1 MKQKELIIN
10 GAHVALSEEQTKK
23 IDNFLATLAKEF
35 GIKIDESAEET
46 VVPDCLDFYILS
58 LAKRLNWKPDKVLG
72 FLNKLAE
79 IRPILPF
86 NLLLKEIA
94 VELDKQYAGHI
105 KNSKEIWVV
114 SVLNGSICMV
124 NKDEVTT
131 YNNFAAFRT
140 KEDAKF
146 ALKVLAEQYNDIFS
160 RK

>member
-46 VVPDCLDFYILS
+46 AVPDCLDFYILS

-94 VELDKQYAGHI
+94 VELDKQYDSHI

-114 SVLNGSICMV
+114 SVLNGSIGRV

-146 ALKVLAEQYNDIFS
+146 ALKVLAEQYNDIFGG
-160 RK
+160 K

>member
-23 IDNFLATLAKEF
+23 IDNFLDALAKEL

-46 VVPDCLDFYILS
+46 AVPDCLDFYILS
-58 LAKRLNWKPDKVLG
+58 LAKRLNWKPDKALG

-114 SVLNGSICMV
+114 SVLNGSIGRV
-124 NKDEVTT
+124 NKDEITT
-131 YNNFAAFRT
+131 YDNFAAFRT

-146 ALKVLAEQYNDIFS
+146 ALKVLAEQYNDIFGG
-160 RK
+160 K

>member
-10 GAHVALSEEQTKK
+10 GAHVALSEEQIKK
-23 IDNFLATLAKEF
+23 IDNFFATLAKEL

-46 VVPDCLDFYILS
+46 AVPDCLDFYILS

-94 VELDKQYAGHI
+94 VELDKQYDGHI

-124 NKDEVTT
+124 NKDEITT
-131 YNNFAAFRT
+131 YDNFAAFRT

-146 ALKVLAEQYNDIFS
+146 ALKVLAEQYNDIFGG
-160 RK
+160 K

>member
-23 IDNFLATLAKEF
+23 IDNFLAALAKEF

-46 VVPDCLDFYILS
+46 AVPDCLDFYILS

-72 FLNKLAE
+72 FLNKMAE

-114 SVLNGSICMV
+114 SVLNGSIGRV
-124 NKDEVTT
+124 NKDEITT
-131 YNNFAAFRT
+131 YDNFAAFRT

-146 ALKVLAEQYNDIFS
+146 ALKVLAEQYNDIFGG
-160 RK
+160 K

>member
-46 VVPDCLDFYILS
+46 AVPDCLDFYILS

-114 SVLNGSICMV
+114 SVLNGSIGRV
-124 NKDEVTT
+124 NKDEITT
-131 YNNFAAFRT
+131 YDNFAAFRT

-146 ALKVLAEQYNDIFS
+146 ALKVLAEQYNDIFGG
-160 RK
+160 K

>member
-10 GAHVALSEEQTKK
+10 GAHIALSEEQTKK
-23 IDNFLATLAKEF
+23 IYNFFATLAKEL
-35 GIKIDESAEET
+35 GIKIDEFTEET
-46 VVPDCLDFYILS
+46 TVPDCLDFYILS

-86 NLLLKEIA
+86 NLMLKEIA

-114 SVLNGSICMV
+114 SVLNGSIGRV
-124 NKDEVTT
+124 NKDEITT
-131 YNNFAAFRT
+131 YDNFAAFRT

-146 ALKVLAEQYNDIFS
+146 ALKVLAEQYNDIFGG
-160 RK
+160 K

>member
-10 GAHVALSEEQTKK
+10 SAHVALSEEQAKK
-23 IDNFLATLAKEF
+23 IYNFFATLAKEL

-46 VVPDCLDFYILS
+46 TVPDYLDFYILN
-58 LAKRLNWKPDKVLG
+58 LAKRLNWNPNKVLS
-72 FLNKLAE
+72 FLNKMAE
-79 IRPILPF
+79 ISPILPF

-94 VELDKQYAGHI
+94 VELDKQYDNHI

-146 ALKVLAEQYNDIFS
+146 ALKVLAKQYNDIFG

>member
-46 VVPDCLDFYILS
+46 AVPDCLDFYILS

-79 IRPILPF
+79 IKPILPF

-105 KNSKEIWVV
+105 KNSKEIWAV
-114 SVLNGSICMV
+114 SVLNGSIGRV
-124 NKDEVTT
+124 NKDEITT
-131 YNNFAAFRT
+131 YDNFAAFRT

-146 ALKVLAEQYNDIFS
+146 ALKVLAEQYNDIFGG
-160 RK
+160 K

>member
-23 IDNFLATLAKEF
+23 IDNFLATLAKEL

-46 VVPDCLDFYILS
+46 AAPDCLDFYILS

-72 FLNKLAE
+72 FLNKMAE
-79 IRPILPF
+79 ISPILPF

-105 KNSKEIWVV
+105 KNSKEIWAV
-114 SVLNGSICMV
+114 SVLNGSIGRV
-124 NKDEVTT
+124 NKDEITT
-131 YNNFAAFRT
+131 YDNFAAFRT

-146 ALKVLAEQYNDIFS
+146 ALKVLAEQYNDIFGG
-160 RK
+160 K

>member
-23 IDNFLATLAKEF
+23 IDNFLAALAKEL

-46 VVPDCLDFYILS
+46 AVPDCLDFYILS

-124 NKDEVTT
+124 NKDEITT
-131 YNNFAAFRT
+131 YDNFAAFRT

-146 ALKVLAEQYNDIFS
+146 ALKVLAEQYNDIFGG
-160 RK
+160 K

>member
-10 GAHVALSEEQTKK
+10 GAHVALSEEQAKK
-23 IDNFLATLAKEF
+23 IDNFLATLAKEL

-46 VVPDCLDFYILS
+46 AVPDCLDFYILS

-105 KNSKEIWVV
+105 KNSKEIWAV
-114 SVLNGSICMV
+114 SVLNGSIGMV
-124 NKDEVTT
+124 NKDEITT
-131 YNNFAAFRT
+131 YDNFAAFRT

-146 ALKVLAEQYNDIFS
+146 ALKVLAEQYNDIFGG
-160 RK
+160 K

>member
-35 GIKIDESAEET
+35 GIKIDESAADT
-46 VVPDCLDFYILS
+46 PVPDCLDFYLLS
-58 LAKRLNWKPDKVLG
+58 LAKRLNWKPNKVLS
-72 FLNKLAE
+72 FLNKMAK

-114 SVLNGSICMV
+114 SVLNGSICVV
-124 NKDEVTT
+124 NKDEITT
-131 YNNFAAFRT
+131 YDNFAAFRT

-146 ALKVLAEQYNDIFS
+146 ALKVLAEQYNDIFGG
-160 RK
+160 K

>member
-23 IDNFLATLAKEF
+23 IDNFFATLAKEL

-46 VVPDCLDFYILS
+46 AVPDCLDFYILS

-72 FLNKLAE
+72 FLNKIAE

-94 VELDKQYAGHI
+94 VELDKKYDGHI

-114 SVLNGSICMV
+114 SVLNGSIGRV
-124 NKDEVTT
+124 NKDEITT
-131 YNNFAAFRT
+131 YDNFAAFRT

-146 ALKVLAEQYNDIFS
+146 ALKVLAEQYNDIFGG
-160 RK
+160 K

>member
-46 VVPDCLDFYILS
+46 AVPDCLDFYILS

-94 VELDKQYAGHI
+94 EELDKQYAGHI

-114 SVLNGSICMV
+114 SVLNGSIGRV
-124 NKDEVTT
+124 NKDEITT
-131 YNNFAAFRT
+131 YDNFAAFRT

-146 ALKVLAEQYNDIFS
+146 ALKVLAEQYNDIFGG
-160 RK
+160 K

>member
-23 IDNFLATLAKEF
+23 IDNFFATLAKEL
-35 GIKIDESAEET
+35 GIKIDEPAEET
-46 VVPDCLDFYILS
+46 TVPDCLDFYILS
-58 LAKRLNWKPDKVLG
+58 LAKRLNWKPNKVLG
-72 FLNKLAE
+72 FLNKMAE

-94 VELDKQYAGHI
+94 VELDKQYDGHI

-114 SVLNGSICMV
+114 SVLDGSICMV

-146 ALKVLAEQYNDIFS
+146 ALKVLAEQYNDIFGG
-160 RK
+160 K

>member
-23 IDNFLATLAKEF
+23 IDNFLATLAKEL

-46 VVPDCLDFYILS
+46 AVPDCLDFYILS
-58 LAKRLNWKPDKVLG
+58 LAKRLNWKPNKVLS
-72 FLNKLAE
+72 FLNKMAE

-94 VELDKQYAGHI
+94 VELDKKYDSHI

-114 SVLNGSICMV
+114 SVLNGSICVV
-124 NKDEVTT
+124 NKDEITT
-131 YNNFAAFRT
+131 YDNFAAFRT

-146 ALKVLAEQYNDIFS
+146 ALKVLAEQYNDIFGG
-160 RK
+160 K

>member
-23 IDNFLATLAKEF
+23 IDNFLATLAKEL

-46 VVPDCLDFYILS
+46 AAPDCLDFYILS

-114 SVLNGSICMV
+114 SVLNGSIGRV
-124 NKDEVTT
+124 NKDEITT
-131 YNNFAAFRT
+131 YDNFAAFRT

-146 ALKVLAEQYNDIFS
+146 ALKVLAEQYNDIFGG
-160 RK
+160 K

>member
-23 IDNFLATLAKEF
+23 IDNFLATLAKEL

-46 VVPDCLDFYILS
+46 AAPDCLDFYILS

-105 KNSKEIWVV
+105 KNSKEIWAV
-114 SVLNGSICMV
+114 SVLNGSIGMV
-124 NKDEVTT
+124 NKDEITT
-131 YNNFAAFRT
+131 YDNFAAFRT

-146 ALKVLAEQYNDIFS
+146 ALKVLAEQYNDIFGG
-160 RK
+160 K

>member
-23 IDNFLATLAKEF
+23 IDNFFATLAKEL

-46 VVPDCLDFYILS
+46 AAPDCLDFYILS

-114 SVLNGSICMV
+114 SVLNGSIGRV
-124 NKDEVTT
+124 NKDEITT
-131 YNNFAAFRT
+131 YDNFAAFRT

-146 ALKVLAEQYNDIFS
+146 ALKVLAEQYNDIFGG
-160 RK
+160 K

>member
-1 MKQKELIIN
+1 MKQNELIIN
-10 GAHVALSEEQTKK
+10 GAHVALSEEQIKK
-23 IDNFLATLAKEF
+23 IDNFFATLAKEL
-35 GIKIDESAEET
+35 GIKIDEPAEET
-46 VVPDCLDFYILS
+46 TVPDCLDFYILS
-58 LAKRLNWKPDKVLG
+58 LAKRLNWKPNKVLN
-72 FLNKLAE
+72 FLNKMAE

-94 VELDKQYAGHI
+94 VELDKQYDSHI

-114 SVLNGSICMV
+114 SVLIGSICMV

-146 ALKVLAEQYNDIFS
+146 ALKVLAEQYNDIFGG
-160 RK
+160 K

>member
-10 GAHVALSEEQTKK
+10 GAHIALSEEQTKK

-46 VVPDCLDFYILS
+46 AVPDCLDFYILS

-114 SVLNGSICMV
+114 SVLNGSIGRV
-124 NKDEVTT
+124 NKDEITT
-131 YNNFAAFRT
+131 YDNFAAFRT

-146 ALKVLAEQYNDIFS
+146 ALKVLAEQYNDIFGG
-160 RK
+160 K

>member
-10 GAHVALSEEQTKK
+10 GAHVALSEEQAKK
-23 IDNFLATLAKEF
+23 IDNFLATLAKEL
-35 GIKIDESAEET
+35 GIKIDESTEET
-46 VVPDCLDFYILS
+46 AAPDCLDFYILS

-114 SVLNGSICMV
+114 SVLNGSIGMV
-124 NKDEVTT
+124 NKDEITT
-131 YNNFAAFRT
+131 YDNFAAFRT

-146 ALKVLAEQYNDIFS
+146 ALKVLAEQYNDIFGG
-160 RK
+160 K

>member
-10 GAHVALSEEQTKK
+10 GAHVALSEEQAKK
-23 IDNFLATLAKEF
+23 IDNFLATLAKEL

-46 VVPDCLDFYILS
+46 AVPDCLDFYILS
-58 LAKRLNWKPDKVLG
+58 LAKRLNWKPNKVLG

-105 KNSKEIWVV
+105 KNSKEIWAV
-114 SVLNGSICMV
+114 SVLNGSIGMV
-124 NKDEVTT
+124 NKDEITT
-131 YNNFAAFRT
+131 YDNFAAFRT

-146 ALKVLAEQYNDIFS
+146 ALKVLAEQYNDIFGG
-160 RK
+160 K

>member
-10 GAHVALSEEQTKK
+10 GAHVALSEEQAKK
-23 IDNFLATLAKEF
+23 IDNFLATLAKEL

-46 VVPDCLDFYILS
+46 AVPDCLDFYILS

-114 SVLNGSICMV
+114 SVLNGSIGRV
-124 NKDEVTT
+124 NKDEITT
-131 YNNFAAFRT
+131 YDNFAAFRT

-146 ALKVLAEQYNDIFS
+146 ALKVLAEQYNDIFGG
-160 RK
+160 K

>member
-23 IDNFLATLAKEF
+23 IDNFLATLAKEL

-46 VVPDCLDFYILS
+46 AVPDCLDFYILS

-114 SVLNGSICMV
+114 SVLNGSIGRV
-124 NKDEVTT
+124 NKDEITT
-131 YNNFAAFRT
+131 YDNFAAFRT

-146 ALKVLAEQYNDIFS
+146 ALKVLAEQYNDIFGG
-160 RK
+160 K

>member
-10 GAHVALSEEQTKK
+10 GAHVALSEEQTKR
-23 IDNFLATLAKEF
+23 IDNFLATLAKEL

-46 VVPDCLDFYILS
+46 AAPDCLDFYILS
-58 LAKRLNWKPDKVLG
+58 LAKRLNWKPNKVLS
-72 FLNKLAE
+72 FLNKMAE

-94 VELDKQYAGHI
+94 VELDKEYAGHI

-114 SVLNGSICMV
+114 SVLNGSIGRV
-124 NKDEVTT
+124 NKDEITT
-131 YNNFAAFRT
+131 YDNFAAFRT

-146 ALKVLAEQYNDIFS
+146 ALKVLAEQYNDIFGG
-160 RK
+160 K

>member
-23 IDNFLATLAKEF
+23 IDNFLATLAKEL

-114 SVLNGSICMV
+114 SVLNGSIGRV
-124 NKDEVTT
+124 NKDEITT
-131 YNNFAAFRT
+131 YDNFAAFRT

-146 ALKVLAEQYNDIFS
+146 ALKVLAEQYNDIFGG
-160 RK
+160 K

>member
-1 MKQKELIIN
+1 MKQRELIIN

-23 IDNFLATLAKEF
+23 IDNFLDALAKEL
-35 GIKIDESAEET
+35 GIKIDESNEET
-46 VVPDCLDFYILS
+46 TVPNCLDFYILS

-72 FLNKLAE
+72 FLNKMAE

-114 SVLNGSICMV
+114 TVLNGSIGRV
-124 NKDEVTT
+124 NKDEITT
-131 YNNFAAFRT
+131 YDNFAAFRT

-146 ALKVLAEQYNDIFS
+146 ALKVLAEQYNDIFGG
-160 RK
+160 K

>member
-23 IDNFLATLAKEF
+23 IDNFLAALAKEL

-46 VVPDCLDFYILS
+46 AVPDCLDFYILS

-114 SVLNGSICMV
+114 SVLNGSIGRV
-124 NKDEVTT
+124 NKDEITT
-131 YNNFAAFRT
+131 YDNFAAFRT

-146 ALKVLAEQYNDIFS
+146 ALKVLAEQYNDIFGG
-160 RK
+160 K

>member
-46 VVPDCLDFYILS
+46 AVPDCLDFYILS

-114 SVLNGSICMV
+114 SVLNGSIGRV
-124 NKDEVTT
+124 NKDEITT
-131 YNNFAAFRT
+131 YDNFAAFRT

-146 ALKVLAEQYNDIFS
+146 AMKVLAEQYNDIFGG
-160 RK
+160 K

>member
-23 IDNFLATLAKEF
+23 IDNFLATLAKEL

-46 VVPDCLDFYILS
+46 AAPDCLDFYILS

-105 KNSKEIWVV
+105 KNSKEIWAV
-114 SVLNGSICMV
+114 SVVNGSICMV
-124 NKDEVTT
+124 DKDEVTT
-131 YNNFAAFRT
+131 YDNFAAFRT

-146 ALKVLAEQYNDIFS
+146 ALKVLAEQYNDIFGG
-160 RK
+160 K

>member
-46 VVPDCLDFYILS
+46 VVPDCLDFYILR

-94 VELDKQYAGHI
+94 VELNKQYAGHI

-114 SVLNGSICMV
+114 SVLNGSIGRV
-124 NKDEVTT
+124 NKDEITT
-131 YNNFAAFRT
+131 YDNFAAFRT

-146 ALKVLAEQYNDIFS
+146 ALKVLAEQYNDIFG

>member
-10 GAHVALSEEQTKK
+10 GAHVALSEEQAKK
-23 IDNFLATLAKEF
+23 IDNFLATLAKEL

-46 VVPDCLDFYILS
+46 AAPDCLDFYILS

-114 SVLNGSICMV
+114 SVLNGSIGRV
-124 NKDEVTT
+124 NKDEITT
-131 YNNFAAFRT
+131 YDNFAAFRT

-146 ALKVLAEQYNDIFS
+146 ALKVLAEQYNDIFGG
-160 RK
+160 K

>member
-46 VVPDCLDFYILS
+46 AVPDCLDFYILS

-114 SVLNGSICMV
+114 SVLNGSIGRV
-124 NKDEVTT
+124 NKDEITT
-131 YNNFAAFRT
+131 YDNFAAFRT

-146 ALKVLAEQYNDIFS
+146 ALKVLAEQYNDIVG

>member
-46 VVPDCLDFYILS
+46 AVPDCLDFYILS

-79 IRPILPF
+79 IKPILPF

-94 VELDKQYAGHI
+94 VELDKQYDSHI

-146 ALKVLAEQYNDIFS
+146 ALKVLAEQYNDIFGG
-160 RK
+160 K

>member
-10 GAHVALSEEQTKK
+10 GAHVALSEEQAKK
-23 IDNFLATLAKEF
+23 IDNFLATLAKEL

-46 VVPDCLDFYILS
+46 AAPDCLDFYILS

-105 KNSKEIWVV
+105 KNSKEIWAV
-114 SVLNGSICMV
+114 SVLNGSIGMV
-124 NKDEVTT
+124 NKDEITT
-131 YNNFAAFRT
+131 YDNFAAFRT

-146 ALKVLAEQYNDIFS
+146 ALKVLAEQYNDIFGG
-160 RK
+160 K